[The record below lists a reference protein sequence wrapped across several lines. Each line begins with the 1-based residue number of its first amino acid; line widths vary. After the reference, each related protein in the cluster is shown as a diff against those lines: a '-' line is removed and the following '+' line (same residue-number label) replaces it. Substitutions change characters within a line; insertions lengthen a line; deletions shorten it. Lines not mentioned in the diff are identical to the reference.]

1 MKQTGDEQ
9 MNINNK
15 QSFSKVPR
23 RKLVDEV
30 LEQLQHKIFSGQYQV
45 GDQLPTEPQLM
56 DELGVGRSTLREAVK
71 ILVHA
76 NILEVK
82 QGKGTRIKS
91 LNFTQDSFEV
101 RLQHADMDH
110 IYEAREM
117 LDLQVAILAANRR
130 TQEDLLKM
138 KGHLDKRK
146 KELEKGNYA
155 EYIDADIKFHLSIA
169 EASKNMVLL
178 DLYQSFVPILRHTL
192 SQLILKTVDYKD
204 NSIIHEKLFT
214 AILNQD
220 IEKAK
225 EYAIQNLELK

>member
-1 MKQTGDEQ
+1 
-9 MNINNK
+9 MNIHNK

-30 LEQLQHKIFSGQYQV
+30 LEQLQTKIFSGQYQV

-56 DELGVGRSTLREAVK
+56 EELGVGRSTLREAVK

-76 NILEVK
+76 NVLEVK

-91 LNFTQDSFEV
+91 LSFTQDSFET
-101 RLQHADMDH
+101 RLQTADIDH

-117 LDLQVAILAANRR
+117 LDLQVAMLAAQRR
-130 TQEDLLKM
+130 TDEDLLKM

-155 EYIDADIKFHLSIA
+155 EYIDADIQFHLSIA
-169 EASKNMVLL
+169 EASKNNVLM
-178 DLYQSFVPILRHTL
+178 DLYQSFVPVLRHTL

-204 NSIIHEKLFT
+204 NSAIHENLFT
-214 AILNQD
+214 AILNGDTEQ
-220 IEKAK
+220 AK
-225 EYAIQNLELK
+225 KYAGQNLELT

>member
-1 MKQTGDEQ
+1 
-9 MNINNK
+9 MNIHNK

-30 LEQLQHKIFSGQYQV
+30 LEQLQTKIFSGQYQV

-56 DELGVGRSTLREAVK
+56 EELGVGRSTLREAVK

-76 NILEVK
+76 NVLEVK

-91 LNFTQDSFEV
+91 LSFTQDSFET
-101 RLQHADMDH
+101 RLQTADINH

-117 LDLQVAILAANRR
+117 LDLKVAMLAAQRR
-130 TQEDLLKM
+130 TDEDLLKM

-155 EYIDADIKFHLSIA
+155 EYIEADIQFHLSIA
-169 EASKNMVLL
+169 EASKNNVLM
-178 DLYQSFVPILRHTL
+178 DLYQSFVPVLRHTL

-204 NSIIHEKLFT
+204 NSTIHENLFT
-214 AILNQD
+214 AILNGDTEQ
-220 IEKAK
+220 AK
-225 EYAIQNLELK
+225 KYAGQNLELT

>member
-1 MKQTGDEQ
+1 MDT
-9 MNINNK
+9 NNK

-30 LEQLQHKIFSGQYQV
+30 LEQLQHKIFSGKYQV

-56 DELGVGRSTLREAVK
+56 EELGVGRSTLREAVK

-91 LNFTQDSFEV
+91 LNFTEDSFEA
-101 RLQHADMDH
+101 RLKNADIDH
-110 IYEAREM
+110 INEARKM

-130 TQEDLLKM
+130 TEEDLLKM

-146 KELEKGNYA
+146 K
-155 EYIDADIKFHLSIA
+155 S
-169 EASKNMVLL
+169 
-178 DLYQSFVPILRHTL
+178 
-192 SQLILKTVDYKD
+192 LKKVTM
-204 NSIIHEKLFT
+204 
-214 AILNQD
+214 
-220 IEKAK
+220 
-225 EYAIQNLELK
+225 QNI

>member
-1 MKQTGDEQ
+1 
-9 MNINNK
+9 MNIHNK

-30 LEQLQHKIFSGQYQV
+30 LEQLQTKIFSGQYQV
-45 GDQLPTEPQLM
+45 GDQLPTETQLM
-56 DELGVGRSTLREAVK
+56 EELGVGRSTLREAVK

-76 NILEVK
+76 NVLEVK

-91 LNFTQDSFEV
+91 LSFTQDSFET
-101 RLQHADMDH
+101 RLQTADINH

-117 LDLQVAILAANRR
+117 LDLQVAMLAAQRR
-130 TQEDLLKM
+130 TDEDLLKM

-155 EYIDADIKFHLSIA
+155 EYIEADIQFHLSIA
-169 EASKNMVLL
+169 EASKNNVLM
-178 DLYQSFVPILRHTL
+178 DLYHSFVPVLRHTL

-204 NSIIHEKLFT
+204 NSTIHENLFT
-214 AILNQD
+214 AILNGDTGQ
-220 IEKAK
+220 AK
-225 EYAIQNLELK
+225 KYAGQNLELT